1 MSRVK
6 HNATH
11 QFSAGLNNAPEN
23 HPAALNDLP
32 ITSPVFQGW
41 KVYYEPLSLGAAYA
55 SDAYWEATA
64 VTTGTIVAGDSNS
77 IKLLSKTATAS
88 DNSGYNL
95 RHDIAT
101 VQTAAATKKYYFETV
116 VKLTHASGTVAA
128 NEWFVGWT
136 NDEAAKHTDGILWD
150 FEDGFG
156 FGQLDGGTPVF
167 VTNSSDSEQS
177 IPMSGAL
184 TTAVYRKYACYFDGT
199 NYNLYEDDV
208 LITQAVASPAPVADV
223 PLGFQIDFKTGEVKI
238 NHLMGKYALFA
249 LEL

>member
-6 HNATH
+6 HNAVH
-11 QFSAGLNNAPEN
+11 KFAAGLNNAPDN

-32 ITSPVFQGW
+32 ISSPVFQGW

-64 VTTGTIVAGDSNS
+64 VVTGTVLAGDSNS
-77 IKLLSKTATAS
+77 IKLSAKATT

-101 VQTAAATKKYYFETV
+101 VQTAAATKKYYFETIV
-116 VKLTHASGTVAA
+116 ALTNVSGTQAA
-128 NEWFVGWT
+128 NEWFSGWT
-136 NDEAAKHTDGILWD
+136 NDEAAKAAGGTAWD

-156 FGQLDGGTPVF
+156 FGQLATGTPVF

-184 TTAVYRKYACYFDGT
+184 VSGTYRKYACYFDGT

-208 LITQAVASPAPVADV
+208 LITQAVANPAPVADV
-223 PLGFQIDFKTGEVKI
+223 PLGYQLDYKSGEAKS
-238 NHLMGKYALFA
+238 NTLQAKYALFA